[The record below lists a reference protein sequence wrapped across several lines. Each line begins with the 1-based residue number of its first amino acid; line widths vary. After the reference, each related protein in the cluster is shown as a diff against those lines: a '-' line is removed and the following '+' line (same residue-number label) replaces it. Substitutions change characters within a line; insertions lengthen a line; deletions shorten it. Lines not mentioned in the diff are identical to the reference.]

1 MNIFLIKV
9 ADSASLHGFLVAYV
23 ITAICLLQICCC
35 FVVADAVTAAC
46 LCKDSL
52 LWILLMLLLLFALN
66 GSN

>member
-35 FVVADAVTAAC
+35 FVVADAVTAVTVVAAT
-46 LCKDSL
+46 D
-52 LWILLMLLLLFALN
+52 ALT
-66 GSN
+66 